1 MKGFFIIAG
10 PLLLLAMASA
20 VSAGNESGYQGPD
33 YLPEPYG
40 LGYPARG
47 HAVPPAHPMS
57 RRYIYNAPARI
68 HVQKAMYEGGYL
80 LRVYTRGITPEDIEV
95 IADRGRLRLRSERSR
110 QSEWQSEMP
119 YRRSSMSTRSSIRR
133 TLRLPYNA
141 DATRLTTSVEE
152 GVLEI
157 RIPAKEA
164 PDP

>member
-1 MKGFFIIAG
+1 MKGSFIIAG

-20 VSAGNESGYQGPD
+20 VSAGNESSYPGPD
-33 YLPEPYG
+33 YVPEPYG
-40 LGYPARG
+40 LGYPAPG

-57 RRYIYNAPARI
+57 RRYPYEAPSRI

-80 LRVYTRGITPEDIEV
+80 VRVYTRGITPEDIEV
-95 IADRGRLRLRSERSR
+95 VADRGRLRLRSERSR
-110 QSEWQSEMP
+110 QREWQSETP

-164 PDP
+164 PGP